1 MRRVIHGKDNGFIP
15 KPIINN
21 ASPSF
26 TKKETRGRLFQ
37 VQRIPS
43 SYGFMTVDDVLLKYN
58 VDLTEGGLKI
68 SKTVKTK
75 ERIFIVTSISL
86 KEVFVV
92 YLPKVI
98 HINKPLW
105 NGKNKR

>member
-43 SYGFMTVDDVLLKYN
+43 SYGYMKVDDVLLKYN

-68 SKTVKTK
+68 SKTVETK
-75 ERIFIVTSISL
+75 ERIFTVISS

>member
-21 ASPSF
+21 ANPSF

-37 VQRIPS
+37 VQRIS
-43 SYGFMTVDDVLLKYN
+43 ASYSYMSVDDVLLKYN

-68 SKTVKTK
+68 SKTVETK
-75 ERIFIVTSISL
+75 ERIFTVISG
-86 KEVFVV
+86 KQVFVG

>member
-43 SYGFMTVDDVLLKYN
+43 SSDFMKVNDVLLKYN
-58 VDLTEGGLKI
+58 VDLTENGLKI
-68 SKTVKTK
+68 GKTVETK
-75 ERIFIVTSISL
+75 ERIFTVISS

-92 YLPKVI
+92 YLSKVI

>member
-15 KPIINN
+15 KPIINNN

-37 VQRIPS
+37 VQRIPAS
-43 SYGFMTVDDVLLKYN
+43 SAFVRIDEVLLKYN

-68 SKTVKTK
+68 SKTVETK
-75 ERIFIVTSISL
+75 ERIFTVISSE
-86 KEVFVV
+86 EVFVV